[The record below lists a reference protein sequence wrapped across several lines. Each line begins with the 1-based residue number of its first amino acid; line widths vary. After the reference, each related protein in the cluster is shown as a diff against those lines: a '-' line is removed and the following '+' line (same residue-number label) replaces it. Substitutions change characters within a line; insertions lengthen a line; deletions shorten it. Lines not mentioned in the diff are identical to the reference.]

1 MPELAD
7 VAFTPLAE
15 SLDRLEDAVS
25 PLVGIVS
32 RVTSSTYSPEE
43 SGLAHVACRVAS
55 GLRTIGVRTVE
66 YGGGLSATAD
76 SARAAAIGEAVER
89 YCGAFVPRERLR
101 LTSVAELGHDA
112 VAPERF
118 ALFHPRQLAAPG
130 FPFVPFTRASR
141 LHFVEGRSLPD
152 WRAAWLPA
160 QLVYL
165 TSPDPPGQA
174 IGYPTSNGLAC
185 GATFG
190 EAVLAGLL
198 EVVER
203 DAVMLAWNNRL
214 SLPLLDWGDDP
225 ELRAL
230 DERLFA
236 TSGLRYA
243 VLDGSVFLDVPVAI
257 GIVHGPP
264 DERAALAVGAGSAAT
279 IATAWRKALSEAFG
293 VFRWLRKRAVAEP
306 EQRVDDPLEIATF
319 DDHMLFYAAHRRAQQ
334 AAFFDASRGRT
345 PTGAVEPL
353 RESTPTRQIEEVM
366 ERLAARGV
374 TAYAVD
380 VTTPDVEELGLRV
393 ARVVAPELC
402 ALDVAHSARYLG
414 GRRLYRAA
422 FEAGLLPA
430 PLEPADL
437 NPLPHPF
444 P

>member
-1 MPELAD
+1 
-7 VAFTPLAE
+7 
-15 SLDRLEDAVS
+15 
-25 PLVGIVS
+25 
-32 RVTSSTYSPEE
+32 
-43 SGLAHVACRVAS
+43 
-55 GLRTIGVRTVE
+55 
-66 YGGGLSATAD
+66 
-76 SARAAAIGEAVER
+76 
-89 YCGAFVPRERLR
+89 
-101 LTSVAELGHDA
+101 
-112 VAPERF
+112 
-118 ALFHPRQLAAPG
+118 
-130 FPFVPFTRASR
+130 
-141 LHFVEGRSLPD
+141 
-152 WRAAWLPA
+152 
-160 QLVYL
+160 
-165 TSPDPPGQA
+165 
-174 IGYPTSNGLAC
+174 
-185 GATFG
+185 
-190 EAVLAGLL
+190 
-198 EVVER
+198 
-203 DAVMLAWNNRL
+203 MLAWNNRL